1 MTVQVPA
8 ASSSAG
14 VTPQSAT
21 TVKTPG
27 TGAAP
32 PQDGR
37 PTAAA
42 AAAGATSLA
51 ERSNSN
57 TPSLQNAVVVDKKK
71 GY

>member
-1 MTVQVPA
+1 VPV

-14 VTPQSAT
+14 VTPQSAA

-27 TGAAP
+27 AGAAP

-37 PTAAA
+37 PAA

>member
-1 MTVQVPA
+1 VQVPA

-42 AAAGATSLA
+42 GATSLA